1 MFMTRVQ
8 IVYKMVM
15 IYLIFK
21 FVSLNLF
28 AFVRPFISL
37 QIPFGVNFRR
47 KVDIAGDVSSQKKK
61 LIRNYH
67 RDLEVNP
74 LTLLRALL
82 ESWQQLSWK

>member
-15 IYLIFK
+15 VYLIFI

-37 QIPFGVNFRR
+37 QIPFGVNFRW
-47 KVDIAGDVSSQKKK
+47 KVGIAGGVSSPKKK

-74 LTLLRALL
+74 LTLVRALL